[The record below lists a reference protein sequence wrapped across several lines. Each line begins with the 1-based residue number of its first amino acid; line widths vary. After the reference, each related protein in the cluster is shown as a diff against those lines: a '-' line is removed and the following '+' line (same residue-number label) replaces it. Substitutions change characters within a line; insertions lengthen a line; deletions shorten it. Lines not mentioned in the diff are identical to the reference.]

1 MIFKVEDFRNT
12 RNILGQSKNLGQGSS
27 SRPFDMVY
35 GKSSASKG
43 IGAGEII
50 KGKYTDEQNRPDRDL
65 GKSITPGFRNIS
77 FEVSNKKLLKICA
90 YFYLLILIIFSK

>member
-1 MIFKVEDFRNT
+1 
-12 RNILGQSKNLGQGSS
+12 
-27 SRPFDMVY
+27 MVY

-50 KGKYTDEQNRPDRDL
+50 KGKYTDEDNKPDRDL

-77 FEVSNKKLLKICA
+77 FEVSSKKLLKICGYIIYNTY
-90 YFYLLILIIFSK
+90 YFFEIGSGLWMS